1 MGTSIPALGL
11 GGQERLAS
19 DPAAL
24 PGLHPSWDSARP
36 PLSEMTF
43 LNLKQ

>member
-19 DPAAL
+19 DPVAL
-24 PGLHPSWDSARP
+24 PGLLPSWDSARP

-43 LNLKQ
+43 LKLKQ